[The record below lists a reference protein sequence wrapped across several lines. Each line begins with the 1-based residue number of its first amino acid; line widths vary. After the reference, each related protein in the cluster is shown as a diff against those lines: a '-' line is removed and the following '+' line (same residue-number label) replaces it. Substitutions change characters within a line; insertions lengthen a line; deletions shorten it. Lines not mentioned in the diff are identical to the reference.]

1 MSMHFM
7 LGNSMK
13 EAMYKECLLTI
24 DDEVD
29 YFIGEIKE
37 YLDVI
42 SKGSADVLFSI
53 DAYGEE
59 LLSKEQVEKLLM
71 LGKNMLDEEL
81 IEHLKYLRLF
91 KRHSVD
97 EKEYIRFA
105 DDLINVCTQAIK
117 ENKTIIS
124 IGD

>member
-1 MSMHFM
+1 M
-7 LGNSMK
+7 LGNSIE

-53 DAYGEE
+53 YAYGEE

-91 KRHSVD
+91 KRHNVD
-97 EKEYIRFA
+97 EKEYISFA
-105 DDLINVCTQAIK
+105 NDLINVCTQAIK